1 MGEPLAISPLARKVQ
16 LFTIALDVALIVLVI
31 AWQLTEGVTVNKLLL
46 GIGLTLPLI
55 APLVGL
61 WRANRRTFAWT
72 TLCVIP
78 YFVIGITEA
87 VARPDSRAWTG
98 SCLLLALTLFVTLIA
113 YIRLTRE

>member
-1 MGEPLAISPLARKVQ
+1 VGEAKSSLARKVQ
-16 LFTIALDVALIVLVI
+16 LFTIALDIALIVLVI
-31 AWQLTEGVTVNKLLL
+31 AWQLTDGVTVPRLLL
-46 GIGLTLPLI
+46 GVALTLPLL

-61 WRANRRTFAWT
+61 YRANRRTFAWT

-98 SCLLLALTLFVTLIA
+98 SCLLLALTLFVALIA